1 MSDAPATAPD
11 VSPAT
16 SPTISNEARELHAR
30 ALVIDLHADTLIP
43 VRAVDYDI
51 TERHEPFAWAGNLF
65 GHCDLPRF
73 KDGGATGQVFGLV
86 TSPYPESGCFDATMR
101 QIALLRAVADEEPE
115 LLRVC
120 WTAEDLDVCKR
131 DGVLGAYFG
140 IEGAHNLE
148 GDPDN
153 VARFADAGVRMIGL
167 AHFSRNAV
175 CAPAKGRGADN
186 EAPLTDVGHEVVA
199 AMAERRVIV
208 DLAHVG
214 RRAFFDVLAAVRRP
228 VVVSHTGVA
237 GVTPHWR
244 NLDDEQLRGVAST
257 GGVVGIIFARRFV
270 GGRTI
275 DHVLAHMD
283 HVRKV
288 AGAEHVGLGSDYD
301 GAVAPVRGLEDVAAL
316 PRITDGLLRLGW
328 SPDEV
333 LAALGGNVRRVLAAH

>member
-1 MSDAPATAPD
+1 ME
-11 VSPAT
+11 
-16 SPTISNEARELHAR
+16 TISAEARDLHAR
-30 ALVIDLHADTLIP
+30 ALVMDLHADTLIP
-43 VRAVDYDI
+43 MRAIGYDL
-51 TERHEPFAWAGNLF
+51 TARHSPFAWTGKHF

-73 KDGGATGQVFGLV
+73 AEGGATGQVFGLV
-86 TSPYPESGCFDATMR
+86 TSPIPERGCFDATMR
-101 QIALLRAVADEEPE
+101 QIELLKGVATAHPDR
-115 LLRVC
+115 LRVC
-120 WTAEDLDVCKR
+120 WTAGDLDAAKR
-131 DGVLGAYFG
+131 DGVLAAYFG

-148 GDPDN
+148 GDADN
-153 VARFADAGVRMIGL
+153 VGRFADAGVRAIGL
-167 AHFSRNAV
+167 AHFSKNAV

-186 EAPLTDVGHEVVA
+186 DAPLTDLGHQVVA
-199 AMAERRVIV
+199 AMGERRVIV

-214 RRAFFDVLAAVRRP
+214 RRAFFDALGCARGP
-228 VVVSHTGVA
+228 VIVSHTGVA

-244 NLDDEQLRGVAST
+244 NLDDEQIEGVAAT

-288 AGAEHVGLGSDYD
+288 VGASHVGLGSDYD
-301 GAVAPVRGLEDVAAL
+301 GAVVPVRGLEDVATL